1 MGDGVVKAIR
11 GLARNQNAYDRFQ
24 DWTEG
29 PMLALALAFIPVLVL
44 PVTEDLS
51 HEAARVMTVAGLAIW
66 AGFVVEFVVKL
77 YLAPDRWHMVKTHK
91 LDALIVALPFLRPLR
106 ILPLLTLSTASGS
119 LGRSVVAL
127 RRLGARSGNQAF
139 AAVLTGAIVTGGLFV
154 WVAEHEQPGSNIE
167 SIGDAVWW
175 ALVTCTTVGYGDHT
189 PVTGAGRTIAV
200 VLMLFGIAALS
211 VLTANIAAFYV
222 RNDEAAEDSELAAL
236 RQQLDRIEQ
245 LLAVRSH

>member
-1 MGDGVVKAIR
+1 MKTIR
-11 GLARNQNAYDRFQ
+11 RLSRNQDAYDRFH
-24 DWTEG
+24 DWSEG
-29 PMLALALAFIPVLVL
+29 PMLALALAFVPVLVL
-44 PVTEDLS
+44 PLTDDLS
-51 HEAARVMTVAGLAIW
+51 NHAAAVMTIAGLVIW
-66 AGFVVEFVVKL
+66 AGFVVEFAIKL
-77 YLAPDRWHMVKTHK
+77 YLAPRRGEMVRTHK

-106 ILPLLTLSTASGS
+106 ILPLLTLSTATGS
-119 LGRSVVAL
+119 LGRSIVAL

-139 AAVLTGAIVTGGLFV
+139 AALLAGAIAVGGLFV

-189 PVTGAGRTIAV
+189 PVTAAGRTIAV

-236 RQQLDRIEQ
+236 RHQLDRIEQ
-245 LLAVRSH
+245 LLGDRGT